1 MYQVLCIYS
10 IITVVLTY
18 IITLYNIVITHK
30 LNCNHKHECRALRPV
45 MVQSFWSARVLVPE
59 CFRTRNIQERTFQR
73 SVDVCRNLPMTSC
86 RTVELK
92 SSRHSKRSIVCSRI
106 RSQRDSKTCFRSGPT
121 RLIHLS
127 GRSRNEETRE
137 NYRLNSGPFRRTSRN
152 SDRWVCAGFL
162 LTLAVTSCSA
172 RRRFQVSGGIFS
184 VMNLVVK
191 KSIRAKL
198 IFKER
203 RRGGEEA
210 AGQEIAEAVRVLC
223 IHAQFTADQSVR
235 QRGVKKTCQLIL
247 VHRPNI
253 PPSDI

>member
-1 MYQVLCIYS
+1 
-10 IITVVLTY
+10 
-18 IITLYNIVITHK
+18 
-30 LNCNHKHECRALRPV
+30 
-45 MVQSFWSARVLVPE
+45 MVQSSWSARVLVPE
-59 CFRTRNIQERTFQR
+59 CFRTRGARRDGGTFQR
-73 SVDVCRNLPMTSC
+73 SVGVFKNLPMTSC
-86 RTVELK
+86 RTIELK
-92 SSRHSKRSIVCSRI
+92 SSRHSKRSIVCSRM
-106 RSQRDSKTCFRSGPT
+106 RSQRDSKRVSGPD
-121 RLIHLS
+121 RLALYTWV
-127 GRSRNEETRE
+127 GEAETRE

-152 SDRWVCAGFL
+152 SDRWVRAGFL

-184 VMNLVVK
+184 VMNFVVK

-247 VHRPNI
+247 LHRPHI
-253 PPSDI
+253 PLSVL